1 MGTSTSSAG
10 AGSGASFD
18 PPWLDDAETGIDSSH
33 ADKPISPNPAPED
46 GSDGEN
52 DSDSEN
58 DNTTPQ
64 HVESPA
70 VAPAGR
76 YQEARRA
83 LTGFVQSGSGS
94 DLRRG
99 ISSFIKKGME
109 IGRAHV

>member
-1 MGTSTSSAG
+1 MGTSTSSSG

-46 GSDGEN
+46 GSDGAN

-70 VAPAGR
+70 AAPAVVIRKREGLSR
-76 YQEARRA
+76 VSCN
-83 LTGFVQSGSGS
+83 LVV
-94 DLRRG
+94 DLIYGEVFRV
-99 ISSFIKKGME
+99 SLKKVW
-109 IGRAHV
+109 AAQ